1 MKNPLLLL
9 HGALGAASQ
18 FTPLIEKLK
27 DHFDVQTFDFSGH
40 GADDYD
46 GILTMERLSN
56 DILEYMD
63 DHGLK
68 RCDIF
73 GYSMGG
79 YAAVQLATEHP
90 DRIHR
95 IMTLGTKWRWDA
107 ESATKEVKMLDAEIM
122 LEKVPSFAETLRLR
136 HIGQGWRA
144 LLHRTARLM
153 THLGNTGGF
162 KEEDFRHFAIPV
174 RICLGSEDCMV
185 TPEES
190 AAVSEWIPQG
200 IFSILEGVPHP
211 LEKVDVELLSKEISS
226 FFV

>member
-1 MKNPLLLL
+1 MKNTLLLL

-18 FTPLIEKLK
+18 FTFLKEKLK
-27 DHFDVQTFDFSGH
+27 DHFDVHTFDFSGH

-46 GILTMERLSN
+46 GILTMEKISN
-56 DILEYMD
+56 DILVYMD
-63 DHGLK
+63 GHGLK

-79 YAAVQLATEHP
+79 YAAVQLALEHP

-122 LEKVPSFAETLRLR
+122 LEKVPSFAEMLRLR
-136 HIGQGWRA
+136 HLGQGWRS
-144 LLHRTARLM
+144 LLHRTAGLM
-153 THLGNTGGF
+153 THLGYTGGF
-162 KEEDFRHFAIPV
+162 KEKDFRHVAVPV
-174 RICLGSEDCMV
+174 RICLGSEDRLV
-185 TPEES
+185 TLEES
-190 AAVSEWIPQG
+190 IAASEWIPQG
-200 IFSILEGVPHP
+200 TFSLFSGVSHP
-211 LEKVDVELLSKEISS
+211 LEKVDFELLSKEIFS

>member
-27 DHFDVQTFDFSGH
+27 DHFDVHTFDFSGH
-40 GADDYD
+40 GADYYD

-122 LEKVPSFAETLRLR
+122 LEKIPSFAEMLRLR
-136 HIGQGWRA
+136 HSGQGWRA
-144 LLHRTARLM
+144 LLHRTSGMM
-153 THLGNTGGF
+153 THLGYTGGF
-162 KEEDFRHFAIPV
+162 KEEDLRHVTIPV
-174 RICLGSEDCMV
+174 RICLGSEDRLV
-185 TPEES
+185 TPKES
-190 AAVSEWIPQG
+190 IAASEQIPQG
-200 IFSILEGVPHP
+200 TFSLLAGVPHP